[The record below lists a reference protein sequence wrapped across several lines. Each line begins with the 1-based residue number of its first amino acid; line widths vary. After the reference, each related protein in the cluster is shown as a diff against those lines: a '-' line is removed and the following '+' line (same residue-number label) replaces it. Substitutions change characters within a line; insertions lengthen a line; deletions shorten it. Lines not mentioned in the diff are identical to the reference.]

1 MKRYKKIKESGGELM
16 KRVVCILSL
25 VALLFVGSMVV
36 FADPYA
42 VPDIDS
48 VSLVNPPVVT
58 VDEPA
63 SE

>member
-1 MKRYKKIKESGGELM
+1 M